1 MLALVGHAFVY
12 LLLTGTE
19 AIWVLVMAVR
29 VWRRREV
36 GLTEAMRTDVHKP
49 TLAALLVAHLL
60 YEVLR
65 RVGLAKLSRRASEFT
80 RQRA

>member
-1 MLALVGHAFVY
+1 MLALAGHAFIY

-36 GLTEAMRTDVHKP
+36 GLTEAMRTGVHKP
-49 TLAALLVAHLL
+49 ALAGLLIAHLL

-65 RVGLAKLSRRASEFT
+65 RAGLARLSRRASEDT
-80 RQRA
+80 RQQA